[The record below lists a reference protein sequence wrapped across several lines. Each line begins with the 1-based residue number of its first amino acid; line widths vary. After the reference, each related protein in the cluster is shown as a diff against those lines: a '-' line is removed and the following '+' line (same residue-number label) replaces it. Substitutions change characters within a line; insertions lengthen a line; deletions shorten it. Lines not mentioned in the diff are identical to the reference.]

1 MIPVVDARARSAIG
15 GSEPGSGDT
24 ASGRPPWLGV
34 LLFGL
39 GYFAAAEIG
48 HLLSIRSEELGQ
60 SFATFWPPSGVYVAA
75 FLLARPRHWPW
86 LALVA
91 FLANTTSD
99 ALVHGQS
106 LRLSLPFWCAN
117 TIEASVGAGLMKRF
131 FGTPFIEWGVRQV
144 LGFTALSTGVG
155 TALSGLVGAWALT
168 RALGGPFGSAFGVW
182 WSSAALG
189 QLIVAPAVL
198 GIHSRLVQRAALEIP
213 WQRIAEGIVLAGALT
228 VLAAAV
234 FGNQSRPI
242 AFAVFPMTMLIA
254 LRFEFAGAAFATAI
268 LAPITI
274 LNTAA
279 GRGPFVVATTIPER
293 VVLAQSLLS
302 LAAFSSLIL
311 AAVVRERR
319 RAEATSRANEARYHD
334 LFENMREL
342 VQIVRPDGTLV
353 EVNRAWQR
361 ILGYEASQLTR
372 LSLRDIV
379 HPEDH
384 ARYVDLLSRELAGED
399 VGRIQ
404 VRFVAKDGRTVEV
417 DGTIRRHVRGDHEA
431 LSQAVLRDVTEERAR
446 NRELERTQQDLERVN
461 LELRRL
467 AATDALTGLNN
478 RGAFE
483 EHLPREIS
491 RAFRYATAL
500 SVVMLDVDHFK
511 LFNDCFGHSAGDDVL
526 RTVARIVRATAR
538 TTDFVARYGGE
549 ELVAILPHT
558 DEPGAWAQA
567 ERFREAIAGW
577 AWTLRPITVSVGVA
591 TLDTETM
598 EPGVLVTLADQA
610 LYRAKQGGRNRVESA
625 NRAGAVAGP
634 LTAALPERG

>member
-1 MIPVVDARARSAIG
+1 MVSNDA
-15 GSEPGSGDT
+15 
-24 ASGRPPWLGV
+24 ASGRLPWLGG
-34 LLFGL
+34 LLFGV
-39 GYFAAAEIG
+39 GYFCAAEIG
-48 HLLSIRSEELGQ
+48 HLLSIHSEELGQ

-99 ALVHGQS
+99 AVVHGQS
-106 LRLSLPFWCAN
+106 LRLSFSFWSAN

-144 LGFTALSTGVG
+144 LGFTALSTGLG
-155 TALSGLVGAWALT
+155 SALAGLIGASELT
-168 RALGGPFGSAFGVW
+168 RVLGGPFGSAFGVW
-182 WSSAALG
+182 WSSAAIG
-189 QLIVAPAVL
+189 QLIVTPAVL
-198 GIHSRLVQRAALEIP
+198 GSHSRLAQRGALEIP
-213 WQRIAEGIVLAGALT
+213 WQRIVEGIVLAAVLA
-228 VLAAAV
+228 VLAALV
-234 FGNQSRPI
+234 FGDQSRPI
-242 AFAVFPMTMLIA
+242 AFAVFPVTMLIA

-274 LNTAA
+274 LATAA
-279 GRGPFVVATTIPER
+279 GRGPFAVATTIPER

-302 LAAFSSLIL
+302 LTAFSSLVL

-319 RAEATSRANEARYHD
+319 RAEATIRANEARYRD

-342 VQIVRPDGTLV
+342 VQIVRSDGALV

-361 ILGYEASQLTR
+361 ILGYEVSE
-372 LSLRDIV
+372 LSSLNLRDIV
-379 HPEDH
+379 HPEDC
-384 ARYVDLLSRELAGED
+384 ARYADLLARELAGED

-404 VRFVAKDGRTVEV
+404 LRFVARDGRTVEV
-417 DGTIRRHVRGDHEA
+417 DGTSRRHLRGDHEA
-431 LSQAVLRDVTEERAR
+431 LSQAVFRDVTEERAR
-446 NRELERTQQDLERVN
+446 SRQLERTQHDLERVN

-511 LFNDCFGHSAGDDVL
+511 LFNDRFGHSAGDDVL

-538 TTDFVARYGGE
+538 STDFVARYGGE

-558 DEPGAWAQA
+558 DEPGAWTQA

-591 TLDTETM
+591 TLTTDTM

-625 NRAGAVAGP
+625 NRAGSTPSPFAVEQVEP
-634 LTAALPERG
+634 R